1 MQVKLILSF
10 ENTFVYSVYS
20 YNQKQYDELKG
31 YFDKCKITYREDSR
45 EKSVRT
51 LIVDIDPISIPDVLY
66 SLSVLYSKS
75 NWADWRAYWH

>member
-1 MQVKLILSF
+1 MHIKLILGR

-20 YNQKQYDELKG
+20 YSQKQYDALKG
-31 YFDKCKITYREDSR
+31 YFDKSKIQYHEDTR

-51 LIVDIDPISIPDVLY
+51 LIIDIDPICIPDVLY
-66 SLSVLYSKS
+66 SLSVLYAKS